1 MLGWF
6 QALMPKEEKFF
17 DLFERHAAITL
28 TAAQTLRVL
37 LDGGD
42 KVASQCETV
51 FKLEEDADVVARE
64 VAQALRQTFITPFDR
79 GDIQSLI
86 DDMDDAVDQMRQTV
100 KAIRL
105 FDVVA
110 FEPGMVKIG
119 DLVVESAEV
128 AVQTLPLLRSL
139 NANAARI
146 HAANEK
152 TAQLEEESDQLYLQG
167 LKALYLQHK
176 DDHPMDYIVGAEIF
190 GHLEKIVDCFEDVA
204 SRIDGILLEH
214 M

>member
-28 TAAQTLRVL
+28 AAAQSLRAL

-42 KVASQCETV
+42 KVASQCEAV
-51 FKLEEDADVVARE
+51 FQLEEDADVVARE
-64 VAQALRQTFITPFDR
+64 VAQALRKTFITPFDR

-86 DDMDDAVDQMRQTV
+86 DDMDDAIDQMRQTV

-119 DLVVESAEV
+119 DLVVELARV
-128 AVQTLPLLRSL
+128 AVETLPLLRSL

-152 TAQLEEESDQLYLQG
+152 TAQLEEESRPALSSGLESLVFATQGRSSDGLYRRSGDLG
-167 LKALYLQHK
+167 
-176 DDHPMDYIVGAEIF
+176 D
-190 GHLEKIVDCFEDVA
+190 LEKIVDCFEDVA
-204 SRIDGILLEH
+204 SRIDGILPEH